1 MNKFE
6 LVGNPS
12 LMGSGGNGAEKNDD
26 TDLIDGV
33 TADYSLGRHRGLN
46 DHEIEAKVEEIMAY
60 LINRNTPK
68 KAVGEKGY
76 PRCPVCNE
84 SLIGEYCYKCGQRTY

>member
-12 LMGSGGNGAEKNDD
+12 LMGSGGNGA
-26 TDLIDGV
+26 
-33 TADYSLGRHRGLN
+33 A
-46 DHEIEAKVEEIMAY
+46 EAKTEEIMAY

-76 PRCPVCNE
+76 PRCPACNE